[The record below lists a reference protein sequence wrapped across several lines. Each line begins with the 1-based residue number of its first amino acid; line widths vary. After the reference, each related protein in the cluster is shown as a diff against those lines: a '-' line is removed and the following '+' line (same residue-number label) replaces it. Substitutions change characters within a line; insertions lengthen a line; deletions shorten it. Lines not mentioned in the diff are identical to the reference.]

1 MSLWTLTEVFCS
13 IEDHRV
19 DRLSYH
25 FYRVEGNEKIT
36 PPSLFGTVRF
46 GSIFDRNDYSKVG
59 RSPRFQVSDG
69 RSAYN
74 VVDEASKMERETM
87 LPG

>member
-1 MSLWTLTEVFCS
+1 MSLWTLTKVFWS

-25 FYRVEGNEKIT
+25 FYRVEWNDKIT

-59 RSPRFQVSDG
+59 RSPGIQVLG
-69 RSAYN
+69 ARSA
-74 VVDEASKMERETM
+74 
-87 LPG
+87 